1 MTDIR
6 NVHGISY
13 TVRECPI
20 CGKND
25 KLVMPDYECFEELYN
40 KHGRATMHMGCD
52 RCNLQMYEHSY
63 NGPDFDKKMG
73 RLVTQ
78 WNTRSGENG

>member
-40 KHGRATMHMGCD
+40 KNGRATMHMGCD
-52 RCNLQMYEHSY
+52 RCNLQMYEY
-63 NGPDFDKKMG
+63 PERGKW
-73 RLVTQ
+73 LI
-78 WNTRSGENG
+78 